1 METADFKRA
10 ANKGIEPQHENSDIA
25 SLSTLGMRIR
35 KSVADGYNVPSNKY
49 NGYNAYDR
57 MGYTSHGEYGRVE
70 PKAIGIFGGNQ
81 DGSNIDYEPARV
93 PLPTHMS
100 QPPALTN
107 AGSTIGTCS
116 NLSEW
121 ENNYASHAPP
131 ISTLGVFDQGTK
143 GKRKFDD
150 IDEDA
155 VTYGSGASAGYGAI
169 SGNTNYDMGTEYY
182 RAKYG
187 ELKFDEDF

>member
-1 METADFKRA
+1 METANFKRV
-10 ANKGIEPQHENSDIA
+10 ANQGIQPQHENSDIA

-35 KSVADGYNVPSNKY
+35 KSVADGYNVPSNNY
-49 NGYNAYDR
+49 NGYNAYSE
-57 MGYTSHGEYGRVE
+57 MGYANHGEHKRAE
-70 PKAIGIFGGNQ
+70 PKALGIFGGNQ
-81 DGSNIDYEPARV
+81 NGSNIDFEPSRV

-121 ENNYASHAPP
+121 ENNYASHVPA
-131 ISTLGVFDQGTK
+131 ITTLGVFDQSTK

-150 IDEDA
+150 IDESSA
-155 VTYGSGASAGYGAI
+155 SYSNGAAISSGAI
-169 SGNTNYDMGTEYY
+169 SGSTNYDISTEYY
-182 RAKYG
+182 KAKYG